1 VAEAGADAITA
12 INTVGPGMVIDVES
26 GRPFLSNREGGLSG
40 PAIRPVAVR
49 CVYRIAQAVDVPVI
63 GTGGVMRGRD
73 VVEMVMA
80 GATAV
85 GVGSAVYWRGPEVFG
100 ELLAEVREFLVS
112 HGYGSLAEIRGVA
125 HR

>member
-1 VAEAGADAITA
+1 
-12 INTVGPGMVIDVES
+12 
-26 GRPFLSNREGGLSG
+26 
-40 PAIRPVAVR
+40 
-49 CVYRIAQAVDVPVI
+49 
-63 GTGGVMRGRD
+63 MRGRD